1 MDPHRVFSHS
11 KAAAPAEGGLP
22 PGRPEGLA
30 KKPYHRPRL
39 VLWGDLR
46 DLTLGPSPGVGES
59 GNPGMFKP

>member
-1 MDPHRVFSHS
+1 MDPQRVSFISN
-11 KAAAPAEGGLP
+11 AASPAGDE
-22 PGRPEGLA
+22 RPEGLA